1 MSEKN
6 TLSSFLSFLRGSR
19 TAIVLA
25 VLLALGAFLILPL
38 GGGSEG
44 ETEASDEER
53 LAALCSSIEG
63 VGECR
68 VYITY
73 TTETRGSTR
82 VESVAVVCRGAS
94 SPSVQAE
101 LTSLI
106 SSLFGIGTNRISISK
121 MKG

>member
-44 ETEASDEER
+44 ETVASDEER